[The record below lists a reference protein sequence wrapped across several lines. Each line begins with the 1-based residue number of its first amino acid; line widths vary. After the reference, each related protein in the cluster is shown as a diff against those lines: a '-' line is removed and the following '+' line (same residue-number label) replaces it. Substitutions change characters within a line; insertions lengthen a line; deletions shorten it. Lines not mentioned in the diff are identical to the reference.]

1 MVTRIFRVQVEIPM
15 TSALTADYVTNT
27 LHFAMDDGDETDIAD
42 ALDDMYAQFA
52 GVMSNLIEPSEFVY
66 KFFDLAEPPPRVPYA
81 MLTGRGP
88 AAFGSNA
95 APTEISLCL
104 SWRADYIS
112 GVPPGRMRNRIYV
125 GPLSRD
131 ATGTD
136 GRPSSGAIASV
147 VAGGQALID
156 ASALATWDWIVYS
169 ETAGSDFVWSQGWVD
184 NEFDTQRRR
193 GRAATARTTFTP

>member
-1 MVTRIFRVQVEIPM
+1 MVARIFRVQAEIPM
-15 TSALTADYVTNT
+15 ASALTADYVTNT
-27 LHFAMDDGDETDIAD
+27 LHFVMDDGDVSDVSD
-42 ALDDMYAQFA
+42 ALDAMYAQFA

-66 KFFDLAEPPPRVPYA
+66 KFFDLSETPPRVPFA
-81 MLTGRGP
+81 TETGRGP
-88 AAFGSNA
+88 GAFGSNA

-147 VAGGQALID
+147 VAGGQALVD
-156 ASALATWDWIVYS
+156 ASALAPWEWTVYS
-169 ETAGSDFVWSQGWVD
+169 ATEGSNFPWAQGWVD